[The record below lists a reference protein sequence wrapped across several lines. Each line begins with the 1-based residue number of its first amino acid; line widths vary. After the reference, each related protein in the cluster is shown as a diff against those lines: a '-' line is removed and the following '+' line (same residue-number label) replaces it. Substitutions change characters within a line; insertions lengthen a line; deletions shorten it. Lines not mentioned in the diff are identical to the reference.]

1 MRRADLADLTA
12 FVVVADNLSFRV
24 AASHIGVTP
33 SALSHTM
40 RQLEERLAVRLV
52 NRTTQSVS
60 LTDAVSACSTGLGRR
75 SSRSLGRW
83 TTSKASRGIPL
94 GACAFM

>member
-12 FVVVADNLSFRV
+12 FVAVADNLSFRA

-40 RQLEERLAVRLV
+40 RQLEERLAVRLL
-52 NRTTQSVS
+52 NLTTRASRSPMRVC
-60 LTDAVSACSTGLGRR
+60 AYSTGLGRR
-75 SSRSLGRW
+75 SSRSLGGWR
-83 TTSKASRGIPL
+83 TSRASRGIPS
-94 GACAFM
+94 GTCASM